1 MSCMGDL
8 AADVTITVRMRA
20 ACVLWSSKQCAKTFG
35 DTDMAITAEALL
47 PMAES
52 QDATSTSACACTG
65 EVQSCL
71 AILVSLLPAQPRPE
85 HDLRQM

>member
-20 ACVLWSSKQCAKTFG
+20 ACVLWSSRQCAKTSG
-35 DTDMAITAEALL
+35 DMAITAEALL
-47 PMAES
+47 PMAVS
-52 QDATSTSACACTG
+52 QDATSTSACACTE